1 MGILNDTRK
10 GVTVISKLAIVRK
23 EKGLTQEALATKAGV
38 NRVLIAR
45 FEKGRSNPKLDTLR
59 KLALALNVPIDS
71 IVDKGA

>member
-1 MGILNDTRK
+1 M
-10 GVTVISKLAIVRK
+10 ISKLAIVRK

-45 FEKGRSNPKLDTLR
+45 FEKGRSNPKLDTLK
-59 KLALALNVPIDS
+59 KLAIALNVPIDS